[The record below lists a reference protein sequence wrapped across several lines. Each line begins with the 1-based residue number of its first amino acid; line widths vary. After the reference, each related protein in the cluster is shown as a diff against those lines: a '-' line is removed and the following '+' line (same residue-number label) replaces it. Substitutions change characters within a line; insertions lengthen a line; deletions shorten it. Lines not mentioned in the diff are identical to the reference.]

1 MRAISPRYYPAS
13 NGAGFYHPAVPKVAI
28 IGSIT
33 FDPFQT
39 SPRHAQQAKAKSF
52 KKKLP
57 QYCGSFFFFS
67 GIHST

>member
-1 MRAISPRYYPAS
+1 
-13 NGAGFYHPAVPKVAI
+13 VAI